1 MRPAAVIATILALT
15 PAQAAFEQIPQSP
28 SAAGGGAS
36 ALFPSCALA
45 LCDNPA
51 SLALL
56 EGFSAS
62 LGAARPFGLDRLDRA
77 SAAVSLPF
85 DPLAAGAACLVS
97 GDDSYS
103 EFTATGAVAGRILA
117 GLVGGLSASAHRLS
131 IEGYGSCGGFSADA
145 GLAARPIQGVMLG
158 ASVRGFIRSGL
169 GSSGDPSVP
178 RSVTVAAGAA
188 PVEGLTLA
196 ASVTMQEGLGAEPCF
211 TASYSPAR
219 AVTVML
225 GTRADPV
232 RLDFGIVLGVGPLE
246 FLYGLGSHPS
256 LGQTHSAGLSYGR
269 AACRPAPLL
278 PAAATAEPQE
288 AQVLPVDLNTA
299 DSPALQLVPG
309 IGPSRAGA
317 IIAWRE
323 EHGPFRSVDDLLEV
337 PGIGPGLLE
346 SIRPWVRVD

>member
-1 MRPAAVIATILALT
+1 MTLALT
-15 PAQAAFEQIPQSP
+15 PALAAFEQVPQSP
-28 SAAGGGAS
+28 ATAGGGAS
-36 ALFPSCALA
+36 ALFPTCALA

-51 SLALL
+51 SIGLL
-56 EGFSAS
+56 GGFSAS
-62 LGAARPFGLDRLDRA
+62 LGAARPFGLERLDRA

-85 DPLAAGAACLVS
+85 DPVAAGAACLVS

-117 GLVGGLSASAHRLS
+117 GLLGGLSASVHRLS
-131 IEGYGSCGGFSADA
+131 IEGYGSCGAFSADA
-145 GLAARPIQGVMLG
+145 GMAARPFEGVMLG
-158 ASVRGFIRSGL
+158 ASVRGLVRSGL

-178 RSVTVAAGAA
+178 RSVTVAAGVA
-188 PVEGLTLA
+188 PVEGLTFA
-196 ASVTMQEGLGAEPCF
+196 ASLTMQEGLGAEPCF
-211 TASYSPAR
+211 AASYSPAR
-219 AVTVML
+219 VVAVTL

-232 RLDFGIVLGVGPLE
+232 RLDFGIVLGVGPVE

-269 AACRPAPLL
+269 AAYRPAPLL
-278 PAAATAEPQE
+278 TPPSTAGVEESPG
-288 AQVLPVDLNTA
+288 LPVDLNTA
-299 DSPALQLVPG
+299 DSPTLQLVPG

-323 EHGPFRSVDDLLEV
+323 EHGPFESVEDLLEV